1 MAQIYKITTGK
12 ACFLKLFTI
21 DNILS
26 FHFVFKLVNFRL
38 FFLTYSKILL
48 FQKLGHMPLNE
59 DKLILQAATVYERC
73 LLFKRAN
80 MNSVIY
86 TAT

>member
-1 MAQIYKITTGK
+1 MGK
-12 ACFLKLFTI
+12 ACFLKLFTA
-21 DNILS
+21 DNILN

-38 FFLTYSKILL
+38 FFFLTYSKILL

-59 DKLILQAATVYERC
+59 DKLILQAATVYEQC

-80 MNSVIY
+80 TNSIIY